1 MLAGF
6 LRINCLPAAWLKMLF
21 LWVQGVVNLGAISLH
36 FRLHLKQIYI
46 YVFEDSYRDIFQAWD
61 KMLSESLNI
70 HDE

>member
-1 MLAGF
+1 
-6 LRINCLPAAWLKMLF
+6 MLF
-21 LWVQGVVNLGAISLH
+21 LWVQGGVNLGAISLH

-70 HDE
+70 YDE